1 MSDTTYTLK
10 QPIVFKSPEGEVL
23 ETINII
29 TIKRPKG
36 KEFRAM
42 KSEHKMAMT
51 LELLGA
57 CASLPPSTVDMIDA
71 DDLIPLMEIVGG
83 FFAGFTLTGV
93 KS

>member
-1 MSDTTYTLK
+1 MSAITHTLK
-10 QPIVFKSPEGEVL
+10 HPIEIKTPEGEVL
-23 ETINII
+23 EKITTI
-29 TIKRPKG
+29 TIKRPRG

-42 KSEHKMAMT
+42 KSDSKMAMT

-57 CASLPPSTVDMIDA
+57 CANLPPSTVDMIDA

-83 FFAGFTLTGV
+83 FFGSFTPTGA